1 MAGVSRRPSPVTARP
16 TRPWRGP
23 VIAALLL
30 GAGLVA
36 GPGGPVRAADA
47 TVSSVL
53 DRAFVDAAFVDRP
66 GGTPDL
72 LTLALDEATFGL
84 VHVDLLRRDSTWA
97 IEAEAAAD
105 LSASFDGGTPW
116 LVQLGAGSF
125 EIIAATNDQSTLVT
139 HIRVAAGALTVDPP
153 IVVGLSTNDAG
164 AADVNGDG
172 ALDLVLAGYIGAGT
186 TDCPPSAIAVVSGL
200 DSTLAFLQPIVL
212 PGVTNNVRLAG
223 AALGEWDDVPGL
235 DLLANAF
242 ETCLTRIRRRG
253 AASPGHHPAE
263 RWGRRRGPRDL
274 SARDGHRGPVGEQ
287 AAGPRRR

>member
-1 MAGVSRRPSPVTARP
+1 MSRRPSPVTARP

-200 DSTLAFLQPIVL
+200 DSTLVVPPADRPARRDEQCSAGRGGPRRVGRRSRPRS
-212 PGVTNNVRLAG
+212 PGQRVR
-223 AALGEWDDVPGL
+223 
-235 DLLANAF
+235 DLF
-242 ETCLTRIRRRG
+242 DGVRRRG